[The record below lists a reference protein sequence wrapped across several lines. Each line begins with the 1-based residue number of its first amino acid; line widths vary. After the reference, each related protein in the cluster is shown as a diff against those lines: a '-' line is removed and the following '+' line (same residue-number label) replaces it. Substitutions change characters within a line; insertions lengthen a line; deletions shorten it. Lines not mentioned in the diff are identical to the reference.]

1 MRERIL
7 IHGAETLA
15 DYELLEVLLFYAIP
29 RRDTNPQAKA
39 LLAAFGSLGRLL
51 QSSQAKL
58 KQQGLT
64 DRLITLLELPVLVAR
79 SLMESDDD
87 APLQLGSAP
96 ALMNYLKGTLQRT
109 HEPAIGLICLDSN
122 NSLITENILPARSN
136 LHGLHRLIAQYLL
149 SCHATAAIIVYYYPQ
164 CPATAL
170 APEIRGLKLALQAL
184 DILVHEGILIGDGWY
199 ASMSEAGLL

>member
-51 QSSQAKL
+51 QSPQAKL
-58 KQQGLT
+58 KRHGLT

-79 SLMESDDD
+79 SLMENDDD
-87 APLQLGSAP
+87 IPLQLSNAP
-96 ALMNYLKGTLQRT
+96 ALMNYLKGTLQRM
-109 HEPAIGLICLDSN
+109 HEPTIGLICLDSN
-122 NSLITENILPARSN
+122 NSLITEKLLPASSN
-136 LHGLHRLIAQYLL
+136 LHSFHRLIAQHLL
-149 SCHATAAIIVYYYPQ
+149 SCHATAAIIVYYHSQ
-164 CPATAL
+164 SPATAL
-170 APEIRGLKLALQAL
+170 APEIRGLKLALQTL
-184 DILVHEGILIGDGWY
+184 DILLHEGILIGDGWY
-199 ASMSEAGLL
+199 VSMSESGLL